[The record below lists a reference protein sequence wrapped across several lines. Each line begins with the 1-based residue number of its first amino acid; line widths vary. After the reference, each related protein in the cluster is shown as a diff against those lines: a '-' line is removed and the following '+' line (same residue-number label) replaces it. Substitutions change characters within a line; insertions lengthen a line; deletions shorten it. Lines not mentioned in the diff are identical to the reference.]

1 MAARRPVDVV
11 FVHGLFSSA
20 RAWAR
25 LKQLLSTDPEL
36 SGFLTLHCFD
46 YDSPLFRLRP
56 DRRIAE
62 IDDIADRL
70 RTYLLAQLRNARSVV
85 LVTHSQGGLVVQ
97 RFLARTLSRGQGGE
111 LARISRVVMYSC
123 PNSGSD
129 FFLSVRRWALWWSN
143 PQEQQLR
150 PFVRAVTETQEA
162 VLRAVV
168 NAQGRTDT
176 ECRIPIAA
184 YGGISDRIVPPIVST
199 WVFPVNGIVEGDH
212 FSVIRP
218 DSRQASSYLVLRA
231 ALLDAADHGTD
242 PGGPPETASVDRQG
256 RVSVSPPFG
265 RRDGRLYGR
274 ATLITS
280 VMSPGQRSRVHI
292 LAGLG
297 GSGKSWLALEIAQR
311 AVQAGRRVWWVP
323 VPLVTSC
330 MREVAYQLSAPDTQV
345 ERAWLAGSATDLV
358 WRCLNASSEPW
369 LLVFDNADDPK
380 SLGPINGVVSDGTG
394 WLREPE
400 TSNGMVIVTSRNRNP
415 A

>member
-1 MAARRPVDVV
+1 M
-11 FVHGLFSSA
+11 HGLFSSA
-20 RAWAR
+20 KAWAQ
-25 LKQLLSTDPEL
+25 LKHLLSTDPEL
-36 SGFLTLHCFD
+36 SGFLTIHCFE

-97 RFLARTLSRGQGGE
+97 RFLARTLSRRQGSE
-111 LARISRVVMYSC
+111 LARISQVVMYSC

-129 FFLSVRRWALWWSN
+129 FFLSVRRWALWWRN
-143 PQEQQLR
+143 PQERQLR

-168 NAQGRTDT
+168 NAPGRTDT

-218 DSRQASSYLVLRA
+218 DSRQASSYLVLKA
-231 ALLDAADHGTD
+231 ALLDAADPGTD

-256 RVSVSPPFG
+256 VTI
-265 RRDGRLYGR
+265 RLCRG
-274 ATLITS
+274 
-280 VMSPGQRSRVHI
+280 M
-292 LAGLG
+292 
-297 GSGKSWLALEIAQR
+297 
-311 AVQAGRRVWWVP
+311 
-323 VPLVTSC
+323 
-330 MREVAYQLSAPDTQV
+330 
-345 ERAWLAGSATDLV
+345 AW
-358 WRCLNASSEPW
+358 
-369 LLVFDNADDPK
+369 
-380 SLGPINGVVSDGTG
+380 
-394 WLREPE
+394 
-400 TSNGMVIVTSRNRNP
+400 
-415 A
+415 